1 MASIAKLGKGKQ
13 PPRAIDFVYPE
24 GKRNRVR
31 LGIVSHDTAEECRRQ
46 IEKLIESRSTN
57 QAPSLPTLTWLN
69 GLSDV
74 IHERLARFG
83 LCEPRVPVD
92 AAPTLGEWLTKYL
105 DQRKSELKP
114 GSLQRLSQTADH
126 LRAFFGNETRLDELT
141 PNGAADWRAALLAEK
156 KPARRGEKLKS
167 GEEQKPLRCEATAR
181 NYTRDAKTIFNAAVD
196 RELIAKNP
204 FAKLKSSVLAANR
217 TRYVS
222 PEESQ
227 AILEA
232 APNAHPWRLLFGLAR
247 FAGLR
252 TPSET
257 HRLTWADVDWE
268 RRRLSVYAPK
278 TDSNRIV
285 PITADLF
292 PILQAAFDAAPEGTV
307 NIVQLGSHRSNLHRG
322 LEKIILRA
330 GLVPWD
336 DLFQTLRSCAETDF
350 ARKYPQHEVSR
361 WIGHSIAVSEKHYL
375 MSDSSVMDNASS
387 APPLLR
393 AAESA
398 AVSSGNSTQVQ
409 ETRRNDEETV
419 VMLAR
424 SKECEKPLKTGAFRD
439 SKGGTR
445 TRDPRLMKPVL

>member
-1 MASIAKLGKGKQ
+1 M
-13 PPRAIDFVYPE
+13 
-24 GKRNRVR
+24 
-31 LGIVSHDTAEECRRQ
+31 
-46 IEKLIESRSTN
+46 
-57 QAPSLPTLTWLN
+57 
-69 GLSDV
+69 
-74 IHERLARFG
+74 
-83 LCEPRVPVD
+83 
-92 AAPTLGEWLTKYL
+92 
-105 DQRKSELKP
+105 
-114 GSLQRLSQTADH
+114 
-126 LRAFFGNETRLDELT
+126 RLDELT

-156 KPARRGEKLKS
+156 KPARRGEKPKS
-167 GEEQKPLRCEATAR
+167 GAEQKPLRCEATAR
-181 NYTRDAKTIFNAAVD
+181 NYARDAKTIFNAAVD

-204 FAKLKSSVLAANR
+204 FAKLKSSVLSANR

-232 APNAHPWRLLFGLAR
+232 ASNAHSWRLLFSLAR

-252 TPSET
+252 TPNET

-268 RRRLSVYAPK
+268 RIRLSVFAPK

-307 NIVQLGSHRSNLHRG
+307 NIVPLGLHRSNLHRG

-375 MSDSSVMDNASS
+375 MSDSSVMDSASS

-398 AVSSGNSTQVQ
+398 RGCAFTTTESSLGLHGTHLSAALFLSPASCKTEAGRQKESGRKIAARRV
-409 ETRRNDEETV
+409 ETRRGSLPILEMRV
-419 VMLAR
+419 
-424 SKECEKPLKTGAFRD
+424 SF
-439 SKGGTR
+439 
-445 TRDPRLMKPVL
+445 

>member
-1 MASIAKLGKGKQ
+1 MGSG
-13 PPRAIDFVYPE
+13 RSS
-24 GKRNRVR
+24 R
-31 LGIVSHDTAEECRRQ
+31 LEFRLERCGVTI
-46 IEKLIESRSTN
+46 
-57 QAPSLPTLTWLN
+57 
-69 GLSDV
+69 GLSARNDATRKLSNFYLKISGDACLLQGCHEVRTQVAIWLEQWGGQLQGEWIRRLDLALDV
-74 IHERLARFG
+74 IDL
-83 LCEPRVPVD
+83 
-92 AAPTLGEWLTKYL
+92 YL

-114 GSLQRLSQTADH
+114 SSLQRLSQTADH
-126 LRAFFGNETRLDELT
+126 LRAFFGDEARLDELT
-141 PNGAADWRAALLAEK
+141 PNGAADWRAALLEEK
-156 KPARRGEKLKS
+156 KPARPREKLKS

-181 NYTRDAKTIFNAAVD
+181 NYARDAKTIFNAAVD
-196 RELIAKNP
+196 RELITKNP

-222 PEESQ
+222 PDEAQ
-227 AILEA
+227 AILNSA
-232 APNAHPWRLLFGLAR
+232 GNAHPWRLVFGLAR

-268 RRRLSVYAPK
+268 RRRLSVFAPK
-278 TDSNRIV
+278 TDTNRIV

-292 PILQAAFDAAPEGTV
+292 AVLQAAFDAASEGTV
-307 NIVQLGSHRSNLHRG
+307 NIVSLGSHRSNLHRG

-375 MSDSSVMDNASS
+375 MSDSSVMDSASS

-393 AAESA
+393 AAES
-398 AVSSGNSTQVQ
+398 SGNVTQVQ
-409 ETRRNDEETV
+409 ATRRNDAESV
-419 VMLAR
+419 VMRA
-424 SKECEKPLKTGAFRD
+424 SPKNAETPCKTGAFLS
-439 SKGGTR
+439 SKSGTR